1 MSERCQRQGGREGG
15 RSRSPLTS
23 GWLVVVVL
31 LCAAGCWWCS
41 ALIRA
46 IVALHDVVTNK
57 IQYANLDEVTGEEKA
72 ADKGQAA
79 AAKGKEGGEGGKDK
93 KEGSGKKEEE
103 KEASG
108 KKDDAPAKPGAKK

>member
-79 AAKGKEGGEGGKDK
+79 AKGKEGGEGGKDK